1 MAEIDGPKFA
11 SAFAARLDGLGY
23 SIGVAVR
30 KWPLTNKA
38 MLSRGLNG
46 KPLSAGNYLLL
57 CEMAGLDPYAFLD
70 REKSERLTRKDVISR
85 AVTAL
90 ATRETGARHG

>member
-1 MAEIDGPKFA
+1 MAEIDGASFA
-11 SAFAARLDGLGY
+11 RAFGERLDGLGY
-23 SIGVAVR
+23 SIGRAVE

-38 MLSRGLNG
+38 MLSRAING

-57 CEMAGLDPYAFLD
+57 CEMSGLDPYAFLD
-70 REKSERLTRKDVISR
+70 RSKAERLTRKDVISR

-90 ATRETGARHG
+90 ATRETGVS

>member
-1 MAEIDGPKFA
+1 MAEIDGA
-11 SAFAARLDGLGY
+11 AFARALSGRLDQLGY
-23 SIGVAVR
+23 SIGRAVE

-38 MLSRGLNG
+38 MLSRAING